1 MSSILPNLQKGH
13 IVLWLSEHGEQ
24 FVRPQSFE
32 ANSVPVRKYSV
43 PSSPVATGGFWE
55 ISPPPNKAPSPSKLK
70 HEIL

>member
-1 MSSILPNLQKGH
+1 MLDIAIPPPWAYPGRHLDNVPILPNLQKGR

-43 PSSPVATGGFWE
+43 PSPQ
-55 ISPPPNKAPSPSKLK
+55 
-70 HEIL
+70 